1 MIRIILVSEIQTNS
15 FIGELEPDS
24 LVTIAYCIGWGNFVT
39 ERRFEIN
46 KCKPVVENADDSS
59 KYAFMN
65 IGRRYQFHQEC
76 NRPRWRQR
84 QVPKFLF
91 HLIIQKS
98 KFKNRLNKTRQPMN
112 EKKMAITI
120 VINFNSSLI
129 LPPVWNNT
137 RQFRALFLVFVY
149 CVLYSSFDNAK
160 MTWKYR
166 LLEIHWCWDKSFT
179 QFYCIRSISPAASNS

>member
-1 MIRIILVSEIQTNS
+1 
-15 FIGELEPDS
+15 
-24 LVTIAYCIGWGNFVT
+24 
-39 ERRFEIN
+39 
-46 KCKPVVENADDSS
+46 
-59 KYAFMN
+59 
-65 IGRRYQFHQEC
+65 
-76 NRPRWRQR
+76 
-84 QVPKFLF
+84 
-91 HLIIQKS
+91 
-98 KFKNRLNKTRQPMN
+98 MN

-166 LLEIHWCWDKSFT
+166 LLEIH
-179 QFYCIRSISPAASNS
+179 